1 LTTVV
6 FFFASFFFGIFLA
19 ARFFFAGL
27 CFGGLGTGV
36 GATGSCIDRGL
47 LPPCL
52 DRGLE
57 TMMYSYKMINARDK
71 KGPFATT
78 IDNPI
83 IY

>member
-27 CFGGLGTGV
+27 YFGGLG
-36 GATGSCIDRGL
+36 ATGSRIDRGS

-57 TMMYSYKMINARDK
+57 TMM
-71 KGPFATT
+71 
-78 IDNPI
+78 
-83 IY
+83 